1 MTITEFEDF
10 LDATKHMTAVQ
21 RAEAYGID
29 ISLIDENLRLTPTHK
44 IRQNDIALNQAEALQ
59 EALNQTRAKSGI
71 HRLPTR

>member
-10 LDATKHMTAVQ
+10 CEATKHMTAVQ

-29 ISLIDENLRLTPTHK
+29 ISLIDENLRLTPTQK

>member
-1 MTITEFEDF
+1 MTIAEFEDF
-10 LDATKHMTAVQ
+10 LDATKHMTTVQ

-29 ISLIDENLRLTPTHK
+29 VSLIDENLRLTPTLK

-71 HRLPTR
+71 HRLLTR